1 MKLFIPMM
9 SIAAST
15 TIMFADTVNLGEV
28 TVTDSINGTT
38 SRFIE
43 DSNTTGSEQIFTKE
57 GIKTL
62 GTQANVNPYAVIQY
76 SPSVNFTP
84 VDQAGSNEPSYHDP
98 IRIRGKSQSGPGG
111 VFMIDGMPISS
122 NPGGGKEMID
132 MENIASID
140 LFKGY
145 LPVDKNLG
153 FSSLIG
159 KVDINLLSPSQTFG
173 TTFSQGFGSDDFKRT
188 FIRVD
193 SGKVGDVSGF
203 GSFSYLSN
211 DKNKGEGDLKRT
223 NEMVGL
229 NYEPNDKFKAQLFAI
244 HNSDDHHNYYN
255 LSYAEAKDLDTYFD
269 KDFATTHPT
278 ANNDVNYFDWNKQ
291 SFETTAVMGEVE
303 YKPTSN
309 DKITIKPYYKKDKGD
324 YWYSSVNTTDSTK
337 NRVINWRIDHDLFGA
352 TAEYD
357 HTFSEA
363 LKAKIGYW
371 YHKQLPPGPP
381 SDQVKYKVV
390 NGQLVYD
397 GYAILADNDY
407 HILQAPFAELSGKI
421 NDFNYVAGLQY
432 QSFKLGSLHSYTYA
446 YGTNASTS
454 SDYDTAIAYGIANNK
469 LDTSAS
475 VDAKT
480 LHTLIPSLYLGYEF
494 DPATTGYVDYSRTY
508 GFDVNL
514 FPSYIQNWSKF
525 VSKSV
530 TLQQLWDKLDLELS
544 DNIDLGVKTKV
555 GDITINPNLFV
566 SFVKNKQAN
575 IYDPEFSVNYPA
587 NIGDALGYGAE
598 LSAYGPI
605 TDSLDFLAGL
615 SYNRYNFTQD
625 FQSSPSTTVATDGK
639 QLPDAPKVMAKA
651 AVSYHIGNW
660 TLTPSVRYSSS
671 RWGDVANTQKIGGY
685 TLVDFDAA
693 YHMNNFIGSKD
704 AVFRLTATNLTDR
717 KYIATIN
724 AADNFLAA
732 SGTASTY
739 QTGEP
744 FGLFGSISVKF

>member
-1 MKLFIPMM
+1 MKLLIPMM

-15 TIMFADTVNLGEV
+15 ILFANTIELGEIA
-28 TVTDSINGTT
+28 VTDTFNN
-38 SRFIE
+38 SRQFI
-43 DSNTTGSEQIFTKE
+43 DDANTTEGKQKFTPKSIE
-57 GIKTL
+57 TL
-62 GTQANVNPYAVIQY
+62 STQANMNPYSVIQY

-111 VFMIDGMPISS
+111 VFMVDGMPISS

-145 LPVDKNLG
+145 VPADKNLG

-159 KVDINLLSPSQTFG
+159 KVDINLLDPSQNFG

-211 DKNKGEGDLKRT
+211 DKTKGEGDLKRT

-229 NYEPNDKFKAQLFAI
+229 NYEPNDKLKAQLFAI

-269 KDFATTHPT
+269 KDFSKTHPT

-291 SFETTAVMGEVE
+291 SFDTTAVMGEVE
-303 YKPTSN
+303 YKPTPN

-324 YWYSSVNTTDSTK
+324 YWYSSGNLNAAAGT
-337 NRVINWRIDHDLFGA
+337 NRVIDWRIDHDLFGT

-407 HILQAPFAELSGKI
+407 HILQAPFVEVSGKI

-432 QSFKLGSLHSYTYA
+432 QSFKIGALNSYTN
-446 YGTNASTS
+446 GNTASNTS
-454 SDYDTAIAYGIANNK
+454 LDYDTAIANGT
-469 LDTSAS
+469 LDSWAS

-494 DPATTGYVDYSRTY
+494 DPSTTGYIDYSRTY

-514 FPSYIQNWSKF
+514 FPTYIQNRSNF
-525 VSKSV
+525 VGKNV

-544 DNIDLGVKTKV
+544 DNIDVGVKRKI

-575 IYDPEFSVNYPA
+575 IYDPTYLVNYPA
-587 NIGDALGYGAE
+587 NVGNALGYGAE
-598 LSAYGPI
+598 LSAYGNI
-605 TDSLDFLAGL
+605 TDNVDFLVGL
-615 SYNRYNFTQD
+615 SYNRYNFTQN
-625 FQSSPSTTVATDGK
+625 FQSSSSATVETDGK

-651 AVSYHIGNW
+651 AVSYHIGDW

-671 RWGDVANTQKIGGY
+671 RWGDVANTQKIGSY
-685 TLVDFDAA
+685 TLVDFDIS
-693 YHMNNFIGSKD
+693 YNMDNFIGSKD

-732 SGTASTY
+732 SGTSSTY
-739 QTGEP
+739 QTGAP

>member
-15 TIMFADTVNLGEV
+15 MMFANTIDLGEIAV
-28 TVTDSINGTT
+28 IDSFSGSNQ
-38 SRFIE
+38 FID
-43 DSNTTGSEQIFTKE
+43 DSNMTESKQRFTPKSIE
-57 GIKTL
+57 TL
-62 GTQANVNPYAVIQY
+62 STQANMNPYTVIQY

-84 VDQAGSNEPSYHDP
+84 VDEAGSNEPSYHDP

-122 NPGGGKEMID
+122 NPGGGKEMVD

-140 LFKGY
+140 LLKGY
-145 LPVDKNLG
+145 VPVDKNLG

-159 KVDINLLSPSQTFG
+159 KVDINLLQPSQTFG

-188 FIRVD
+188 FVRLD
-193 SGKVGDVSGF
+193 SGKIGDVSGF
-203 GSFSYLSN
+203 GSFSYLTN
-211 DKNKGEGDLKRT
+211 DKNKGEGELKRT

-229 NYEPNDKFKAQLFAI
+229 NYEPDSKFKAKLFAI

-255 LSYAEAKDLDTYFD
+255 LSYAQAKDLDANFD

-278 ANNDVNYFDWNKQ
+278 AKDDVNYFDWNKQ
-291 SFETTAVMGEVE
+291 SFDTTALMGELE
-303 YKPTSN
+303 YKPTPN
-309 DKITIKPYYKKDKGD
+309 DTISIKPYYKKDKGD
-324 YWYSSVNTTDSTK
+324 YWYSNGNLNTPTAT
-337 NRVINWRIDHDLFGA
+337 NRVVNWRIDHDLFGA
-352 TAEYD
+352 TATYD

-363 LKAKIGYW
+363 LKAEIGYW

-390 NGQLVYD
+390 GGALVYD
-397 GYAILADNDY
+397 GYAVLADNDY
-407 HILQAPFAELSGKI
+407 HILQAPFAKLSGKI
-421 NDFNYVAGLQY
+421 GDFNYVAGLQY
-432 QSFKLGSLHSYTYA
+432 QSFKIGSLQSHTFYA
-446 YGTNASTS
+446 NSGTS
-454 SDYDTAIAYGIANNK
+454 SDYDTAIASTAV
-469 LDTSAS
+469 DTSAS

-494 DPATTGYVDYSRTY
+494 NPSTIGYVDYSRTY

-514 FPSYIQNWSKF
+514 FPTYIQNRSNF
-525 VSKSV
+525 VGKNV
-530 TLQQLWDKLDLELS
+530 TLQQLWDKLDLEIS
-544 DNIDLGVKTKV
+544 DNIDIGVKTKI

-575 IYDPEFSVNYPA
+575 IYDPAYSVNYPA
-587 NIGDALGYGAE
+587 NVGDALGYGAE
-598 LSAYGPI
+598 LSTYGDI
-605 TDSLDFLAGL
+605 TDNVDFLAGL

-625 FQSSPSTTVATDGK
+625 FQSSSSTTVETDGK
-639 QLPDAPKVMAKA
+639 QLPDAPKYMAKA
-651 AVSYHIGNW
+651 AISYHIGDW

-685 TLVDFDAA
+685 TLVDFDIS
-693 YHMNNFIGSKD
+693 YNMDNFIGSKD

-717 KYIATIN
+717 EYIATIN

-732 SGTASTY
+732 TGTSSTY
-739 QTGEP
+739 QTGAP
-744 FGLFGSISVKF
+744 MGIYGSINLKF